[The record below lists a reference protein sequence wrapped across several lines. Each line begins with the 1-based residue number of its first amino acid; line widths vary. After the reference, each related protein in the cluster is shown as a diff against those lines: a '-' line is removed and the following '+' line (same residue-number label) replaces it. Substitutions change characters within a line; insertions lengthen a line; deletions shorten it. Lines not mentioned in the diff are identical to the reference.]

1 MPRPINEQVIVITGA
16 SSGIGR
22 ATALRFGKM
31 GATVVLAA
39 RNVIGLEETAREIQ
53 SEGGQ
58 PHVVPTDVAEW
69 PQVERLALHAVEMFG
84 RIDTWVNNAG
94 VAVYATAENTTVEET
109 SRVLQVNFM
118 GIVHGVKAVLPYMR
132 QQGYGTIINLGSVE
146 SKRALPYH
154 SAYTASKHAVK
165 AYTDSLRMELQREK
179 SGINVT
185 LILPAGINTPFFNH
199 ARSKFGVKPM
209 PVPPVY
215 APELVAEAIVTA
227 AQHPQ
232 RDIYVGGAGMFLAI
246 LERISPALS
255 DRVMTTGGTMFKL
268 QKTNEPDNGVDT
280 LFETIPEVG
289 RIHGDF
295 SNITKPSMYTRFF
308 ELMPAWQR
316 LAVPTLV
323 AGLFAFLNWR
333 RR

>member
-1 MPRPINEQVIVITGA
+1 MPRPVNEQIVVITGA

-22 ATALRFGKM
+22 AAALRFGRM

-53 SEGGQ
+53 SAGGQ
-58 PHVVPTDVAEW
+58 AHVIPTDVSEW
-69 PQVERLALHAVEMFG
+69 AQVERLAFQTVEMFG
-84 RIDTWVNNAG
+84 RIDTWVNDAG
-94 VAVYATAENTTVEET
+94 VAVYATAENTTIEET
-109 SRVLQVNFM
+109 ARVLQVNFM

-132 QQGYGTIINLGSVE
+132 QQGYGIIINLGSLE
-146 SKRALPYH
+146 SQRAIPYH

-165 AYTDSLRMELQREK
+165 AYTDTLRMELQHEK

-199 ARSKFGVKPM
+199 ARSKLGVKPM
-209 PVPPVY
+209 PPPPVY
-215 APELVAEAIVTA
+215 APELVAESIVSA

-232 RDIYVGGAGMFLAI
+232 RDIYVGGASMLFTL
-246 LERISPALS
+246 LERISPGLS
-255 DRVMTTGGTMFKL
+255 DRMMVTGGALFKL
-268 QKTNEPDNGVDT
+268 QKTNQPDDGVDT
-280 LFETIPEVG
+280 LFETIPETG
-289 RIHGDF
+289 RTHGDYG
-295 SNITKPSMYTRFF
+295 SITKPSMYTRFF

-316 LAVPTLV
+316 LAVPTLAAAV
-323 AGLFAFLNWR
+323 FAFLNWR